1 MTVVEGP
8 NAGTDF
14 VPKADVADIQVSS
27 EACSND
33 AREQKKKDAGLC
45 WPASLVSHYAREG
58 EYVPGPPL
66 AREQKPNAV

>member
-14 VPKADVADIQVSS
+14 VPKADIADIQVSS

-33 AREQKKKDAGLC
+33 GREQKKERRWSVLT
-45 WPASLVSHYAREG
+45 SVFS
-58 EYVPGPPL
+58 
-66 AREQKPNAV
+66 